1 MSDWTPLARLIIAV
15 GIGLVVLGLL
25 MLGAG
30 RFFPFGRLPG
40 DIYIHKGNFT
50 VYFPLVSM
58 LLLSLLLTLVL
69 NIFSRR

>member
-1 MSDWTPLARLIIAV
+1 MSDWTPLARLIIGI

-30 RFFPFGRLPG
+30 RLFPFGRLPG
-40 DIYIHKGNFT
+40 DIYIQKGNFT

-58 LLLSLLLTLVL
+58 LILSLLLSLVL
-69 NIFSRR
+69 NLFSRR